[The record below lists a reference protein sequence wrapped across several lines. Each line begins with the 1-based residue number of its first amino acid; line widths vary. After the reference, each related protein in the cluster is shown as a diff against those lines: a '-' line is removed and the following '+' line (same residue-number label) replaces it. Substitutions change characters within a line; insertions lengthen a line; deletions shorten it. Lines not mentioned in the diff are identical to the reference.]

1 MKMNPRI
8 RTITLWND
16 SPDPIASLDM
26 TMANE
31 ASVANLDNEWA
42 LLAPFGDSHYP
53 IPDGKGG
60 ITTVVQR
67 ITKDSATRMVETWNS
82 TMARVKRFFRG
93 GPIYAGHPDRPGM
106 EHVYPDKEVKGLFN
120 ELQVR
125 DTGLYVRPIFNDAGA
140 QLLEGGRKLYFSG
153 RWPARQTG
161 TKDGMPVF
169 EPFSVTSIGLTP
181 NPNLP
186 TEMLNSKPGAGAT
199 EHGAGARGTNQTDNP
214 MNERQ
219 KLIAALISAGIL
231 TLNNEA
237 TDEQVVTAVRGLHS
251 QAATVTTLTNER
263 DTLKTTLAARDAE
276 VTNLKKAATDTA
288 TQFENERKT
297 LINHSLDRAQKL
309 GAITE
314 ADRKVWE
321 GRLTRDFANEFPAFE
336 KLAPTVKTDADPNA
350 SGGRRDAQ
358 STAANAAKRLVDLT
372 NERKAKHPEA
382 QSDPQKAYR
391 DSFNAV
397 CGENPA
403 LVEAANKTA

>member
-1 MKMNPRI
+1 MKTNPRI
-8 RTITLWND
+8 RTITLWNEAAAEND
-16 SPDPIASLDM
+16 TDL
-26 TMANE
+26 TLAN
-31 ASVANLDNEWA
+31 ALSIDNEGWA
-42 LLAPFGDSHYP
+42 LLAPYGDSQYP
-53 IPDGKGG
+53 IPNENGG
-60 ITTVVQR
+60 HTTVIQR
-67 ITKDSATRMVETWNS
+67 ITKESAQAMVETWNS
-82 TMARVKRFFRG
+82 TFSRIKRFFRG
-93 GPIYAGHPDRPGM
+93 GPIYSGHPDRKGF
-106 EHVYPDKEVKGLFN
+106 EHLYPDKEVKGLFN

-125 DTGLYVRPIFNDAGA
+125 DNGLYVRPLFNDAGA

-169 EPFSVTSIGLTP
+169 
-181 NPNLP
+181 
-186 TEMLNSKPGAGAT
+186 K
-199 EHGAGARGTNQTDNP
+199 TNQTENP

-237 TDEQVVTAVRGLHS
+237 TDEQVVTAVRGLHA

-263 DTLKTTLAARDAE
+263 DTLKTTLAARDTE

-297 LINHSLDRAQKL
+297 LITHSLDRAQKL

-358 STAANAAKRLVDLT
+358 RTPNEAAGKLITLT
-372 NERKAKHPEA
+372 NERMAKHPEYE
-382 QSDPQKAYR
+382 SNRSKAYLETY
-391 DSFNAV
+391 NAV
-397 CGENPA
+397 CMENPA
-403 LVEAANKTA
+403 LVTASNAPA

>member
-1 MKMNPRI
+1 MKTNSRI
-8 RTITLWND
+8 RTITFW
-16 SPDPIASLDM
+16 
-26 TMANE
+26 NE
-31 ASVANLDNEWA
+31 AAAESDTDLTLANALNIDNEGWA
-42 LLAPFGDSHYP
+42 LLAPYGDSHYP
-53 IPDGKGG
+53 IPNENGG
-60 ITTVVQR
+60 HTTVIQR
-67 ITKDSATRMVETWNS
+67 ITKESAQAMVETWNS
-82 TMARVKRFFRG
+82 TFSRIKRFFRG
-93 GPIYAGHPDRPGM
+93 GPIYSGHPDRKGF
-106 EHVYPDKEVKGLFN
+106 EHLYPDKEVKGLFN

-125 DTGLYVRPIFNDAGA
+125 DNGLYVRPLFNDAGA
-140 QLLEGGRKLYFSG
+140 QLLEGGRKLFFSG
-153 RWPARQTG
+153 RWPAKQTG

-169 EPFSVTSIGLTP
+169 EPYNVISIGLTP

-199 EHGAGARGTNQTDNP
+199 ENGAGARGTNQTDNP

-237 TDEQVVTAVRGLHS
+237 TDEQVVTAVRGLHA

-350 SGGRRDAQ
+350 IGGRRDAQ
-358 STAANAAKRLVDLT
+358 RTPNDAAGKLITLT
-372 NERKAKHPEA
+372 NERMAKHPEYE
-382 QSDPQKAYR
+382 SNRSKAYLETY
-391 DSFNAV
+391 NAV
-397 CGENPA
+397 CAENPE
-403 LVEAANKTA
+403 LHKAANQPA

>member
-1 MKMNPRI
+1 MKTNSRI
-8 RTITLWND
+8 HAITLWND
-16 SPDPIASLDM
+16 A
-26 TMANE
+26 ANKDGDE
-31 ASVANLDNEWA
+31 DLTLANALTLDNEGWA
-42 LLAPFGDSHYP
+42 LLAPFGDSQYP

-60 ITTVVQR
+60 HTTVIQR
-67 ITKDSATRMVETWNS
+67 ITKDTAQTMVETWNS
-82 TMARVKRFFRG
+82 TLSRVKRFFRG

-106 EHVYPDKEVKGLFN
+106 AHLYPDKEVKGLFN

-125 DTGLYVRPIFNDAGA
+125 ENGLYVRPLFNDAGA
-140 QLLEGGRKLYFSG
+140 QLLEGGRKLFFSG

-186 TEMLNSKPGAGAT
+186 TEMLNAKPAAGAAET
-199 EHGAGARGTNQTDNP
+199 GAGARGANPTDT

-219 KLIAALISAGIL
+219 KLLAALISAGIL

-237 TDEQVVTAVRGLHS
+237 TDDQIVAAVRGLHA
-251 QAATVTTLTNER
+251 QAANVTTLTNER
-263 DTLKTTLAARDAE
+263 DTLKTTLAARDTE
-276 VTNLKKAATDTA
+276 VTTLKAAATASA

-350 SGGRRDAQ
+350 SGGRRDAH
-358 STAANAAKRLVDLT
+358 STAANAAKKLVDLT

-397 CGENPA
+397 CAENPA
-403 LVEAANKTA
+403 LVQAANQTA

>member
-1 MKMNPRI
+1 MKTNSRI
-8 RTITLWND
+8 RTLTFWND
-16 SPDPIASLDM
+16 SPESNLGLDL
-26 TMANE
+26 TLAN
-31 ASVANLDNEWA
+31 ALSLDNEGWA
-42 LLAPFGDSHYP
+42 LLAPYGDSHYP

-60 ITTVVQR
+60 HTTVIQR
-67 ITKDSATRMVETWNS
+67 ITKESAQAMVETWNS
-82 TMARVKRFFRG
+82 TLSRVRRFFRG
-93 GPIYAGHPDRPGM
+93 GPIYSGHPDRKGW
-106 EHVYPDKEVKGLFN
+106 EHLYPDKEIKGLFN

-125 DTGLYVRPIFNDAGA
+125 DNGLYVRPLFNDAGA

-186 TEMLNSKPGAGAT
+186 TEMLNAKPAAGAAET
-199 EHGAGARGTNQTDNP
+199 GAGARGANPTDT

-219 KLIAALISAGIL
+219 KLLAALISAGIL

-237 TDEQVVTAVRGLHS
+237 TDDQIVAAVRGLHA

-263 DTLKTTLAARDAE
+263 DTLKTTLAARDTE
-276 VTNLKKAATDTA
+276 VTNLKAAATASA

-297 LINHSLDRAQKL
+297 LITHSLDRAQKL

-336 KLAPTVKTDADPNA
+336 KLAPTVKTDGNPAA
-350 SGGRRDAQ
+350 SGARRDAH
-358 STAANAAKRLVDLT
+358 TAPNEASSKLISLT
-372 NERKAKHPEA
+372 NERIAKHPEFE
-382 QSDPQKAYR
+382 SNRSKAYLETY
-391 DSFNAV
+391 NAV
-397 CGENPA
+397 CAENPA
-403 LVEAANKTA
+403 LVEASNKPA

>member
-1 MKMNPRI
+1 MKTNSRI
-8 RTITLWND
+8 RTITFW
-16 SPDPIASLDM
+16 
-26 TMANE
+26 NE
-31 ASVANLDNEWA
+31 AAAESDTDLTLANALSLDNEGWA
-42 LLAPFGDSHYP
+42 LLAPYGDSQYP

-60 ITTVVQR
+60 HTTVIQR
-67 ITKDSATRMVETWNS
+67 ITKESAQAMVETWNS
-82 TMARVKRFFRG
+82 TLSRVKRFFRG
-93 GPIYAGHPDRPGM
+93 GPIYSGHPDRKGW
-106 EHVYPDKEVKGLFN
+106 EHLYPDKEVKGLFN

-125 DTGLYVRPIFNDAGA
+125 DNGLYVRPLFNDAGA
-140 QLLEGGRKLYFSG
+140 QLLEGGRKLFFSG

-186 TEMLNSKPGAGAT
+186 TEMLNAKPAAGAAET
-199 EHGAGARGTNQTDNP
+199 GAGARGKTPDPT

-219 KLIAALISAGIL
+219 KLLAALISAGIL

-237 TDEQVVTAVRGLHS
+237 TDEQIVTAVRGLHT

-263 DTLKTTLAARDAE
+263 DTLKTTLAARETE
-276 VTNLKKAATDTA
+276 VTNLKKAATDSA

-297 LINHSLDRAQKL
+297 LIDHSLDRAQKL

-336 KLAPTVKTDADPNA
+336 KLAPTVKTDSDPAA
-350 SGGRRDAQ
+350 SGARRNAH
-358 STAANAAKRLVDLT
+358 TAPNEAATKLITLT
-372 NERKAKHPEA
+372 NERIAKHPEYETNR
-382 QSDPQKAYR
+382 SKAYLETY
-391 DSFNAV
+391 NAV
-397 CGENPA
+397 CAENPA
-403 LVEAANKTA
+403 LVTASNAPA

>member
-1 MKMNPRI
+1 MKTNSRI
-8 RTITLWND
+8 RTITFWND
-16 SPDPIASLDM
+16 A
-26 TMANE
+26 ANKGGDE
-31 ASVANLDNEWA
+31 DLTLANALTLDNEGWA

-60 ITTVVQR
+60 HTTVIQR
-67 ITKDSATRMVETWNS
+67 ITRDTAQTMVETWNS
-82 TMARVKRFFRG
+82 TLSRVKRFFRG
-93 GPIYAGHPDRPGM
+93 GPIYSGHPDQPGM
-106 EHVYPDKEVKGLFN
+106 AHLYPDKEVKGLFN

-125 DTGLYVRPIFNDAGA
+125 DNGLYVRPLFNDAGA
-140 QLLEGGRKLYFSG
+140 QLLEGGRKLFFSG

-199 EHGAGARGTNQTDNP
+199 ENGAGARGTNQTENP

-263 DTLKTTLAARDAE
+263 DTLKTTLAARETE
-276 VTNLKKAATDTA
+276 VTSLKAAATASA

-350 SGGRRDAQ
+350 NGGRRDAQ